1 MALISDIRSS
11 LMPCIA
17 ASDEGLEADLL
28 RDGPTFRDGVEAP
41 IRRRR
46 IGTPP
51 DDLRLVDDMSSLV
64 FSFASPLPSS
74 GTTVTVDLFR
84 SVRTSDHVQAVARL
98 SVVLVFSLAAGLVF
112 RLGTSVVLELLCFE
126 GLTSATSSLGE
137 SATRVRPARDVVV
150 IRLLKELLRGEGE
163 VDIATRTFCETA
175 FNETV
180 SPQIHRQKTTDT
192 TAGTSYGFFCTQRP
206 TTPTRRERLPS

>member
-1 MALISDIRSS
+1 MLFPRPARVALISDIRSS

-17 ASDEGLEADLL
+17 ASDEGSEADLL

-163 VDIATRTFCETA
+163 VDIATNF
-175 FNETV
+175 
-180 SPQIHRQKTTDT
+180 
-192 TAGTSYGFFCTQRP
+192 
-206 TTPTRRERLPS
+206 L